1 MSLQLLHEV
10 QYEARR
16 LVDVHCSETTG
27 ASQAR
32 IYHRTDHRLVHV
44 IEVPNVSLD
53 DEEYTMTG
61 CEQAARLL
69 APSTVDNRC
78 GEIVRSLPL
87 LACVA
92 AFRSVACS
100 LSGHLQKCKHA
111 PHKHMANTQH
121 DALAPGPK
129 RSLRRRKCTTRRRPA
144 RRGHDGARSLVRET
158 ESTLALCSLPRGAP
172 SLLEL
177 SYIHTCTHAQRG

>member
-53 DEEYTMTG
+53 DEEYTVAG

-78 GEIVRSLPL
+78 GEVVRSLPL

-92 AFRSVACS
+92 LFRSVACS
-100 LSGHLQKCKHA
+100 LSGHLQSCKHA
-111 PHKHMANTQH
+111 PTNTWQTHNTMLSLQDPSAASVVVSARHVANRQGENTMGH
-121 DALAPGPK
+121 AL
-129 RSLRRRKCTTRRRPA
+129 
-144 RRGHDGARSLVRET
+144 
-158 ESTLALCSLPRGAP
+158 
-172 SLLEL
+172 
-177 SYIHTCTHAQRG
+177 